1 MKEWLNNLKVNDKV
15 ITLSSYSSR
24 QITTIKRITKTMLI
38 LTNRMRFNKTSGY
51 SVGNNASNWCSNILE
66 AYDEKKAKKIKRV
79 NQEQYLL
86 VNMTKLN
93 LSKLTEEELII
104 ICKIVYKYK
113 NKLIQGKLIK

>member
-51 SVGNNASNWCSNILE
+51 SN
-66 AYDEKKAKKIKRV
+66 
-79 NQEQYLL
+79 
-86 VNMTKLN
+86 
-93 LSKLTEEELII
+93 
-104 ICKIVYKYK
+104 
-113 NKLIQGKLIK
+113 